1 MTKVCILFVCTG
13 NICRS
18 PTAEAVL
25 RRKTEAR
32 EWAGRLHI
40 DSAGTH
46 DYHVGEGPDA
56 RSCDVAH
63 ARGYAMRHLV
73 GRQVAEEDFAR
84 FDLLLALDGGHE
96 AWLRRQAPAAHRERV
111 QLFLPYAG
119 IERPRDVAD
128 PYYGPLSGFHAVL
141 ELIERGCD
149 GLLERLAR
157 EQEWPNA
164 GIESL

>member
-1 MTKVCILFVCTG
+1 MNQPYSILFVCTG

-25 RRKTEAR
+25 RHKAEQRGMGEH
-32 EWAGRLHI
+32 LHV

-73 GRQVAEEDFAR
+73 GRQVAAEDFER

-96 AWLRRQAPAAHRERV
+96 GLLLRQVPAARRDRV
-111 QLFLPYAG
+111 KLFLPYAG
-119 IERPRDVAD
+119 ISHPRDVAD
-128 PYYGPLSGFHAVL
+128 PCYGPLSGFHDVL

-149 GLLERLAR
+149 GLLDRLSR
-157 EQEWPNA
+157 EQGWPGTA
-164 GIESL
+164 